1 MRLSLSL
8 CLSVSLSLSLNQ
20 LNLHEKCLLQIQFE
34 GNTESFEQKM
44 SFPVGQDI
52 LSTNILNMNME
63 QGFNTITVQAIGK
76 LLIASDRILYN
87 VTLSNNKPMKDRKF
101 FSPT

>member
-1 MRLSLSL
+1 M
-8 CLSVSLSLSLNQ
+8 
-20 LNLHEKCLLQIQFE
+20 LQIQFE
-34 GNTESFEQKM
+34 GNTESFEEKM

-63 QGFNTITVQAIGK
+63 QGLKTITVQAIGK

-87 VTLSNNKPMKDRKF
+87 VTLSNNKPRKDRKF
-101 FSPT
+101 FFTKPYHFLVLKIFLN